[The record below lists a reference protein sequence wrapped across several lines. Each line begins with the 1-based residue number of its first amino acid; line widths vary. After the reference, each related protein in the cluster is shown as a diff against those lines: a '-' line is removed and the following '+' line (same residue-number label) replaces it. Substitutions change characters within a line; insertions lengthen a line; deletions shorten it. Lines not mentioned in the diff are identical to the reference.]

1 MSLADDIEREVRE
14 RCDELTPDLL
24 PLVFKRMIARD
35 GMVACERHM
44 TLLGP
49 YVRAQIH
56 LGRAKRNYFEWDYEG
71 AKAIYE
77 HALEIRNAARVKY
90 RGTPCTCWATHR

>member
-1 MSLADDIEREVRE
+1 MSLFEDVEREVIR
-14 RCDELTPDLL
+14 RADALTPELL
-24 PLVFKRMIARD
+24 PLLFERMVERD
-35 GMVACERHM
+35 GIVPCERHT
-44 TLLGP
+44 TLIIP